1 MTWAILLLG
10 LGLVL
15 IVAELLI
22 PSFGLLGLSAS
33 LAIIAGGVFAW
44 REDGLMVYMIASGVC
59 VPTAVM
65 AGFKLLPHS
74 PLAKALMAEG
84 LSTTDNRAVD
94 PRDASL
100 MGAQGEVLATLR
112 PSGVAR
118 LDGRRVDVVSR
129 GEMIEAGARVRVIEL
144 LGNRVVVAEADDDAT
159 EET

>member
-1 MTWAILLLG
+1 
-10 LGLVL
+10 
-15 IVAELLI
+15 
-22 PSFGLLGLSAS
+22 
-33 LAIIAGGVFAW
+33 
-44 REDGLMVYMIASGVC
+44 
-59 VPTAVM
+59 
-65 AGFKLLPHS
+65 
-74 PLAKALMAEG
+74 
-84 LSTTDNRAVD
+84 
-94 PRDASL
+94 